1 MILDYVISL
10 VMLFILDYFVS
21 KQYKIVFTNIHV
33 FVTITAIPLI
43 GITFWFLYN
52 ETWVEDLIRVTLM
65 GLLAEIALY
74 FVVIKYKLLPKT

>member
-1 MILDYVISL
+1 MILDYVIPF

-21 KQYKIVFTNIHV
+21 KQYKIVFTSRHV

-52 ETWVEDLIRVTLM
+52 ETWMEDLTTVTLM

-74 FVVIKYKLLPKT
+74 FVVFKFKLLPKT